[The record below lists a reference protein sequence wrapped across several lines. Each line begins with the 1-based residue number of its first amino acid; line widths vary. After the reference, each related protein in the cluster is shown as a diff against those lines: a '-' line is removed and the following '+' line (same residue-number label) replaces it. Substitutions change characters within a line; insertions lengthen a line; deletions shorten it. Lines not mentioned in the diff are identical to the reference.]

1 MAALQCNKDIV
12 NRTIELIAF
21 LAIAIAAL
29 IGRVTVT
36 VKIGIGNRQ
45 KNVKE
50 TK

>member
-1 MAALQCNKDIV
+1 V
-12 NRTIELIAF
+12 NTTIELIAF

-29 IGRVTVT
+29 IGGVT
-36 VKIGIGNRQ
+36 VKIGTISIGNRQ